1 MPLTRSALARTRS
14 TGKMRALMS
23 LDPALRDRGRAAER
37 VGSYALV
44 RRVGSGGMGEV
55 WLGQHVVSGTLGAVK
70 RVSPVIAGPVQ
81 EFFRRE
87 GKAIARLA
95 HPHIVP
101 VVELGDDFLVT
112 AFIDGSNLARRLQTP
127 IDPATAVRITR
138 QIASALAHA
147 HERGVVHRDVKPSNI
162 LLDQRGNSYLADF
175 GVATFVD
182 EETRQRVA
190 GTPRFMAPEQRRAEK
205 VGPAADQYAL
215 GRTLLEMLVGAA
227 VPIEPKAALAELPAH
242 LPAAL
247 HEAIAR
253 ATAPHPGDRYPTM
266 AGFAD
271 AVGGCDLRD
280 HGPPVRLAPEA
291 RNAAPFAWLAGART
305 VSSVAADL
313 DRADYRLRD
322 LVERDLLDA
331 APVDAF
337 LGEHGL
343 ADLGFTVW
351 AATQRLGP
359 IDDPRLLGRAAELAI
374 LMHGWGGTREVW
386 RLVAPALCRDN
397 AQAVVLTADLH
408 GFGETQFLGV
418 PSKAQVALGVMARA
432 IGGLARV
439 LGIEE
444 IPTALVGHS
453 MAGTSLLTLA
463 DADIAPQV
471 SRVVINPVLVA
482 HDPRLRKRLTS
493 AARAAATIGR
503 IGPVR
508 RAIMRRMAAS
518 DPNLAMLSTEARD
531 QFLDETMRIPGAV
544 FARVL
549 GAFADSPPKLGK
561 QRRLA
566 IFVCLDD
573 DWVDQDVLDR
583 AAAELGIEP
592 AQIHRSENG
601 GHNPHLELA
610 EHPEWTARNVDQIVR
625 LIDAMLITAR
635 EHTVVSMSED
645 AGSAETTVDAQTF
658 TRR

>member
-1 MPLTRSALARTRS
+1 
-14 TGKMRALMS
+14 MS
-23 LDPALRDRGRAAER
+23 LDPASRDRGRAAER

-87 GKAIARLA
+87 GRAIARLA

-112 AFIDGSNLARRLQTP
+112 SFIDGSNLARRLQTP
-127 IDPATAVRITR
+127 IDPATAVRIIR

-162 LLDQRGNSYLADF
+162 LLDQRGNAYLADF

-227 VPIEPKAALAELPAH
+227 VPIDPKLALAELPPH
-242 LPAAL
+242 LPPEL
-247 HEAIAR
+247 HDAIAR
-253 ATAPHPGDRYPTM
+253 ATALAPEDRFPAM
-266 AGFAD
+266 SGFAD
-271 AVGGCDLRD
+271 AVGACDLRD

-291 RNAAPFAWLAGART
+291 RHPAPFAWLAGALRVT
-305 VSSVAADL
+305 PIAADL
-313 DRADYRLRD
+313 DRADFRLRD

-331 APVDAF
+331 APVEAF
-337 LGEHGL
+337 LRERGL

-359 IDDPRLLGRAAELAI
+359 LDDPRLLGRAAELAI

-408 GFGETQFLGV
+408 GFGETPFAGV
-418 PSKAQVALGVMARA
+418 PTKAQVELGAMARA
-432 IGGLARV
+432 IGGLTRV

-463 DADIAPQV
+463 DADIAPGHGRPHRPGAPRGAAPHGLER
-471 SRVVINPVLVA
+471 SEPRDADRRGPRRVPGRDAARTRWGHGAGAERVRRRAAQARQAAPARDLRLPRRRLGRSG
-482 HDPRLRKRLTS
+482 DPRPGGQRARHRAGADPPRRQRRSQPAPRARRAPGVDRAQRRSDRAPGRLD
-493 AARAAATIGR
+493 ADHRARAHRGLDVRGR
-503 IGPVR
+503 GLGRDHRR
-508 RAIMRRMAAS
+508 RADVHAPMIAS
-518 DPNLAMLSTEARD
+518 LWPI
-531 QFLDETMRIPGAV
+531 LDELDV
-544 FARVL
+544 AR
-549 GAFADSPPKLGK
+549 
-561 QRRLA
+561 A
-566 IFVCLDD
+566 IV
-573 DWVDQDVLDR
+573 VRDR
-583 AAAELGIEP
+583 AAGLEAVIVIDDVTLGP
-592 AQIHRSENG
+592 AAG
-601 GHNPHLELA
+601 G
-610 EHPEWTARNVDQIVR
+610 V
-625 LIDAMLITAR
+625 
-635 EHTVVSMSED
+635 
-645 AGSAETTVDAQTF
+645 
-658 TRR
+658 

>member
-1 MPLTRSALARTRS
+1 
-14 TGKMRALMS
+14 MS
-23 LDPALRDRGRAAER
+23 HPEPASRDRGRAAER

-70 RVSPVIAGPVQ
+70 RVSPVVAGPVQ

-112 AFIDGSNLARRLQTP
+112 SFIDGPNLARRLQTP
-127 IDPATAVRITR
+127 IDPATAVRLIR

-162 LLDQRGNSYLADF
+162 LLDQRGNAYLADF

-215 GRTLLEMLVGAA
+215 GRTLLEMLVGGA
-227 VPIEPKAALAELPAH
+227 VPIDPKAALAELPRH
-242 LPAAL
+242 LPADLRAAV
-247 HEAIAR
+247 ER
-253 ATAPHPGDRYPTM
+253 ATATAAADRFPSM
-266 AGFAD
+266 NAFAD
-271 AVGGCDLRD
+271 AVAAIDLRD

-291 RNAAPFAWLAGART
+291 RHPAPFAWLAGSLRVT
-305 VSSVAADL
+305 RIAADL
-313 DRADYRLRD
+313 ARADFRLRD
-322 LVERDLLDA
+322 LVERDLLDP
-331 APVDAF
+331 APIEAF
-337 LGEHGL
+337 LGDRGL
-343 ADLGFTVW
+343 ADLGFSVW
-351 AATQRLGP
+351 TATQRLGP
-359 IDDPRLLGRAAELAI
+359 VDDPRLLARAAELAI

-386 RLVAPALCRDN
+386 QLVAPALCRDN
-397 AQAVVLTADLH
+397 AQAVVITPDLH
-408 GFGETQFLGV
+408 GFGETPFAGV
-418 PSKAQVALGVMARA
+418 PSKAQVALGAMALT
-432 IGGLARV
+432 IGGLTRV
-439 LGIEE
+439 LGIDE

-453 MAGTSLLTLA
+453 MAATSLLTLA

-482 HDPRLRKRLTS
+482 HDPRLRRRLQAS
-493 AARAAATIGR
+493 ARGAATFGR
-503 IGPVR
+503 IGPIR
-508 RAIMRRMAAS
+508 RAVLRRMAS
-518 DPNLAMLSTEARD
+518 TDRNLSMLTAEVQAAFVEQALS
-531 QFLDETMRIPGAV
+531 IPGAV
-544 FARVL
+544 MARVL
-549 GAFADSPPKLGK
+549 GAFADAPPKLGK

-583 AAAELGIEP
+583 AAADLGIEP
-592 AQIHRSENG
+592 AQIHRTADG

-610 EHPEWTARNVDQIVR
+610 EHPEWTARNVEQIVR
-625 LIDAMLITAR
+625 LIDSMLITAR
-635 EHTVVSMSED
+635 EQTVVTSSHESHS
-645 AGSAETTVDAQTF
+645 SAEDTVDAQTY